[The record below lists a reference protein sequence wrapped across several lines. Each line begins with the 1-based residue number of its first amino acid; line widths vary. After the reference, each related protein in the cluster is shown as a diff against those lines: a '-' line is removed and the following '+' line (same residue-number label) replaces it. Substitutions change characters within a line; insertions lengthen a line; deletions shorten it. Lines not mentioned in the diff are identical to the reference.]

1 MMFEKIERKNI
12 VRAVTMLILVS
23 APSVMADPLTLNEL
37 VNITMQNNP
46 GIKVAEEGVVQK
58 ELALDN
64 EMIAQRP
71 ATITLSGSSSETVND
86 LFGGTGSQN
95 SVGTGTTGLTFSKTL
110 YQYKGGA
117 LTAKEQKARE
127 TLEKEKLTL
136 LRKKQSLRKQVQHAY
151 LDLLKA
157 YADQQEDE
165 MSLERL
171 REQSR
176 ISTIF
181 YEQGS
186 AWKNEV
192 LQSEVT
198 IAQAEKG
205 LFASQ
210 NSIRTTEATLN
221 QLMDRNIDA
230 ELKVSGE
237 LTKLSIDVD
246 WSMLEKQMALKE
258 HPDIISAILA
268 KQITARDVIIKKA
281 AGAPD
286 LSLKGSYDRD
296 YNFAKGVAAK
306 DNLAL
311 NLSITWQLWDSG
323 KTDKDLAISRSKDAK
338 TRVQIREKEQAIFL
352 AVRSGWYSLQ
362 EAENQIEVLGRALES
377 AKENYRVNQVRYQEQ
392 LGSSNDLLSAQ
403 DLLSTSKKSWLA
415 AIAQYNKALY
425 TLQYELGMDELIF

>member
-1 MMFEKIERKNI
+1 
-12 VRAVTMLILVS
+12 
-23 APSVMADPLTLNEL
+23 
-37 VNITMQNNP
+37 
-46 GIKVAEEGVVQK
+46 
-58 ELALDN
+58 
-64 EMIAQRP
+64 
-71 ATITLSGSSSETVND
+71 
-86 LFGGTGSQN
+86 
-95 SVGTGTTGLTFSKTL
+95 
-110 YQYKGGA
+110 
-117 LTAKEQKARE
+117 
-127 TLEKEKLTL
+127 
-136 LRKKQSLRKQVQHAY
+136 VQHAY

>member
-230 ELKVSGE
+230 
-237 LTKLSIDVD
+237 
-246 WSMLEKQMALKE
+246 
-258 HPDIISAILA
+258 
-268 KQITARDVIIKKA
+268 
-281 AGAPD
+281 
-286 LSLKGSYDRD
+286 
-296 YNFAKGVAAK
+296 
-306 DNLAL
+306 
-311 NLSITWQLWDSG
+311 
-323 KTDKDLAISRSKDAK
+323 
-338 TRVQIREKEQAIFL
+338 
-352 AVRSGWYSLQ
+352 
-362 EAENQIEVLGRALES
+362 
-377 AKENYRVNQVRYQEQ
+377 
-392 LGSSNDLLSAQ
+392 
-403 DLLSTSKKSWLA
+403 
-415 AIAQYNKALY
+415 
-425 TLQYELGMDELIF
+425 